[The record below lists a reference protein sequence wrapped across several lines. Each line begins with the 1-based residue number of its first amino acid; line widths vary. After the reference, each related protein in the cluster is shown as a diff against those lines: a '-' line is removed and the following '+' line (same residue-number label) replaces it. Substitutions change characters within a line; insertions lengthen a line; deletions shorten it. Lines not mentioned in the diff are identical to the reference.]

1 MKKEPRRQVPS
12 VGVGVLLLF
21 DPVVGEA
28 LLLGF
33 FELRGDAL
41 DAKVVGVGM
50 CLIWQ
55 GWRGKFCNDQLYLL
69 PLPRCRRGGGYCFS
83 SCKSFFPSFG
93 PRSVASTSGAG
104 CLRILPRALGGD
116 PAATTFRAMYW

>member
-1 MKKEPRRQVPS
+1 MPS

-55 GWRGKFCNDQLYLL
+55 GWRSKFCTINFACCPCRAVAGAVGVFFLHDAV
-69 PLPRCRRGGGYCFS
+69 PRLVSKGSWRKKWRRS
-83 SCKSFFPSFG
+83 ES
-93 PRSVASTSGAG
+93 
-104 CLRILPRALGGD
+104 RINVRAPHFRALSA
-116 PAATTFRAMYW
+116 PRLIAT

>member
-1 MKKEPRRQVPS
+1 MLRVHEKGLRRRAQS

-33 FELRGDAL
+33 FELRGDAF
-41 DAKVVGVGM
+41 DAKVVGVAM

-55 GWRGKFCNDQLYLL
+55 GGRG
-69 PLPRCRRGGGYCFS
+69 
-83 SCKSFFPSFG
+83 
-93 PRSVASTSGAG
+93 
-104 CLRILPRALGGD
+104 IL
-116 PAATTFRAMYW
+116 